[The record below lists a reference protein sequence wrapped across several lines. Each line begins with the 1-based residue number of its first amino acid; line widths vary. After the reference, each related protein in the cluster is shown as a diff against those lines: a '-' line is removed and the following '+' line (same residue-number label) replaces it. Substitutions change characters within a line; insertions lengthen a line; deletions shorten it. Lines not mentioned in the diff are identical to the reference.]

1 MNDYEARREA
11 RIARNRAILAQL
23 VGDLP
28 NAMMAASTAHHSKP
42 APGPSKK
49 RPRTEINE
57 EDLRRSGRIRNLPA
71 PIYTTFE
78 RDEDLG
84 DKSGSRKSTK
94 KTKDTATYAGTS
106 AAGGVV
112 TTLSPPPRSKLPAPA
127 SANSLKA
134 LDAKM
139 THCASNHL
147 GMPISDGTGSFKA
160 AVIHEISPIANP
172 KFSKMSGIQEWRNVV
187 TLFVNVGDK
196 HGNSYDNVFT
206 HAGGRITWFAQ
217 PRHAGDSAH
226 HFHDGGRERDG
237 QSNCPYRAGG
247 ARSRGR

>member
-1 MNDYEARREA
+1 
-11 RIARNRAILAQL
+11 
-23 VGDLP
+23 
-28 NAMMAASTAHHSKP
+28 MMAASTAHHSKP
-42 APGPSKK
+42 ASGPSKK

-84 DKSGSRKSTK
+84 DKSGSRYVYLSNYLVWETSMTSCFVYRKSTK

-112 TTLSPPPRSKLPAPA
+112 TTVSPPPRSKSSAPA

-147 GMPISDGTGSFKA
+147 GMVS
-160 AVIHEISPIANP
+160 
-172 KFSKMSGIQEWRNVV
+172 
-187 TLFVNVGDK
+187 
-196 HGNSYDNVFT
+196 
-206 HAGGRITWFAQ
+206 
-217 PRHAGDSAH
+217 
-226 HFHDGGRERDG
+226 
-237 QSNCPYRAGG
+237 
-247 ARSRGR
+247 

>member
-1 MNDYEARREA
+1 
-11 RIARNRAILAQL
+11 
-23 VGDLP
+23 
-28 NAMMAASTAHHSKP
+28 MMAASTTHHSKP

-84 DKSGSRKSTK
+84 DKSGSRYVYLSNYLVWETSMTSCFVYRKSTK
-94 KTKDTATYAGTS
+94 KTTGKDTATYAGTS

-112 TTLSPPPRSKLPAPA
+112 TTVSTPPRSKSSAPT

-139 THCASNHL
+139 TDCASNHL
-147 GMPISDGTGSFKA
+147 GMVS
-160 AVIHEISPIANP
+160 
-172 KFSKMSGIQEWRNVV
+172 
-187 TLFVNVGDK
+187 
-196 HGNSYDNVFT
+196 
-206 HAGGRITWFAQ
+206 
-217 PRHAGDSAH
+217 
-226 HFHDGGRERDG
+226 
-237 QSNCPYRAGG
+237 
-247 ARSRGR
+247 